1 MKEFRNHIRA
11 RILAKYQ
18 LIVGNDLSLLY
29 IYALNV
35 KFTSRPSLAS
45 VTELR
50 THEKYIVL
58 SMIQT
63 LVIKRLDKGKLNY
76 HGKKIIEVSSQVL
89 TLLENHS
96 S

>member
-1 MKEFRNHIRA
+1 MIF
-11 RILAKYQ
+11 
-18 LIVGNDLSLLY
+18 LY
-29 IYALNV
+29 YALNV
-35 KFTSRPSLAS
+35 KFTFRPSPAS

-58 SMIQT
+58 PMIQT
-63 LVIKRLDKGKLNY
+63 FGIKVLDKGKLNY
-76 HGKKIIEVSSQVL
+76 QSKKIIEVKSQVS